1 MSSIL
6 KKKGKKK
13 KKKKPDNNEIIP
25 QRHERIGNLN
35 FYSEEIAKNMIEK
48 IISLAISSYFM
59 ENVNKNFDNFCIEM
73 MSRKLENVVEMIHIN
88 REKDDFDIDNI
99 DISSEIKYYRTD
111 TNLKRY
117 KNTVHKHVWDIRN
130 DKAEDNLMKIAN
142 VPKDFKTYMNVYNK
156 KIEDCLDKSTIIE
169 KNKYLK
175 KNKFYQYNI
184 DIKGRNFWGC
194 ITQPTPTTTD
204 RSTSNFNCYVPRKE
218 NKNKDTKDNDNNKK
232 KGKNQSRSSTK
243 KYYSKIFKSLPSKR
257 LNSFNEKPKDRKD
270 SNLEDENSSNK
281 KKKFTMINLPFYPIE
296 NLEIRKESE
305 EILNLR
311 KEQLELIIQKEK
323 ELQELK
329 QSKIK
334 IRNDFEKNKKKKKG
348 KYTVDNEGKIVII
361 NEIKPENLLKEFYP
375 VMSKQKEVKLGKTLE
390 AVRKEKIKMENNAKK
405 NIEYN
410 EADRHN
416 KFHYL
421 RARVNNSLNDLNKN
435 SDIKDKENSNSKD
448 SKSILN
454 QNKRQTIDK
463 SDDINDTTIYQIEP
477 SGSNFDIM
485 NPSIGVKIQE
495 KYKVKNGGV
504 NFYEKFHKYS
514 INEFNKTLQDTLEWT
529 KYKLKERQNDGYMV
543 STNHMPNFKKIIS
556 IKEEKNVKGLNTLD
570 ANNNNIKKNKLL
582 HKTYSN
588 GFHKIMGKSKSDIYT
603 SNDKFPVLKE
613 ILLHEDKDE
622 KNMMMKLENN
632 NNKYVENI
640 LGNRKQSSIGRSN
653 INRSMIEE
661 GKLSKKIYSD
671 VDDFNKKLIM
681 GNAVNERTINRNII
695 LPKISSR
702 KNDINFNNTMIQ
714 FHRTRLKK
722 GSVDRISSNRNNNNN
737 RDDKGKKK
745 GMKRVNSVK
754 VFQ

>member
-6 KKKGKKK
+6 KKKVKKK
-13 KKKKPDNNEIIP
+13 KKKKQDNNEIIP

-35 FYSEEIAKNMIEK
+35 YYSEEIAKNMIEK
-48 IISLAISSYFM
+48 IISLAISSDFM
-59 ENVNKNFDNFCIEM
+59 ENVNKNYDNFCIDL
-73 MSRKLENVVEMIHIN
+73 MSRKLDNIVEMMHIN

-99 DISSEIKYYRTD
+99 DINSEIKYYRTD

-117 KNTVHKHVWDIRN
+117 KNVVHKHAYDIRN
-130 DKAEDNLMKIAN
+130 GKAEDNLMTIAN

-156 KIEDCLDKSTIIE
+156 KIEDCLNKSTIIE

-175 KNKFYQYNI
+175 KDKLYQYNI
-184 DIKGRNFWGC
+184 DIKDRNFWGC

-204 RSTSNFNCYVPRKE
+204 RSTSNFNCYVPKKE
-218 NKNKDTKDNDNNKK
+218 NKRKEAQDSPNNKS
-232 KGKNQSRSSTK
+232 KGKNQTRSTK
-243 KYYSKIFKSLPSKR
+243 KFYSKIFKSLPSKR

-348 KYTVDNEGKIVII
+348 KYTVDNEGKIVMI

-390 AVRKEKIKMENNAKK
+390 AVKKEKIKMENNAKK

-410 EADRHN
+410 EADKQN
-416 KFHYL
+416 KLHFL
-421 RARVNNSLNDLNKN
+421 RARVNNSLNDINKN
-435 SDIKDKENSNSKD
+435 NDFKEKENSNSKD
-448 SKSILN
+448 SNSIIN
-454 QNKRQTIDK
+454 QNKRLTMDK
-463 SDDINDTTIYQIEP
+463 SDDINELTTYHFEP

-495 KYKVKNGGV
+495 KFKVKNGGV

-543 STNHMPNFKKIIS
+543 SSNHIGNFKKIIS
-556 IKEEKNVKGLNTLD
+556 IKEEKNVNGVNNQDT
-570 ANNNNIKKNKLL
+570 NNNNIKKNKLL
-582 HKTYSN
+582 YKTYSS
-588 GFHKIMGKSKSDIYT
+588 GFHKNMAKSKSDIYT
-603 SNDKFPVLKE
+603 SNDKFPILKE
-613 ILLHEDKDE
+613 ILLHEDQDE
-622 KNMMMKLENN
+622 KNMMTKLGNN
-632 NNKYVENI
+632 NNKIAENI
-640 LGNRKQSSIGRSN
+640 LGNRKQSSIGRSH
-653 INRSMIEE
+653 INRSMVEE
-661 GKLSKKIYSD
+661 GKVSKKIYSD

-681 GNAVNERTINRNII
+681 GNAVNERTNNRNII
-695 LPKISSR
+695 LPKISAR
-702 KNDINFNNTMIQ
+702 KRDMNFNNTMVQ

-722 GSVDRISSNRNNNNN
+722 GSMDRISANNNN
-737 RDDKGKKK
+737 RDEKGKKK

-754 VFQ
+754 VIQ

>member
-13 KKKKPDNNEIIP
+13 KKKKPENNEIIP

-35 FYSEEIAKNMIEK
+35 YYSEEIAKNIIEK
-48 IISLAISSYFM
+48 IISLAVSSDFM

-117 KNTVHKHVWDIRN
+117 KNTVHKHIWDIRN

-142 VPKDFKTYMNVYNK
+142 VPKEFKTYMNVYNK
-156 KIEDCLDKSTIIE
+156 KIEDCLDKSTIIQ

-184 DIKGRNFWGC
+184 DIKDRNYWGC
-194 ITQPTPTTTD
+194 ITQPAPPTTD

-218 NKNKDTKDNDNNKK
+218 NKDKQDNGNNKNK
-232 KGKNQSRSSTK
+232 RKNQSRSSTK

-270 SNLEDENSSNK
+270 NNIEDENSSNK

-323 ELQELK
+323 ELK

-348 KYTVDNEGKIVII
+348 KYTIDNEGKIVMI

-375 VMSKQKEVKLGKTLE
+375 VISKQKEVKLGKTLE

-410 EADRHN
+410 ETDRQN
-416 KFHYL
+416 KFHFL
-421 RARVNNSLNDLNKN
+421 RARVNNSLNDINKN

-448 SKSILN
+448 SNNILN

-463 SDDINDTTIYQIEP
+463 SDDTNDVNIYQFEP

-495 KYKVKNGGV
+495 KHKVKNGGV
-504 NFYEKFHKYS
+504 NFYEKFQKYS

-543 STNHMPNFKKIIS
+543 STNIMPNFKKLIS
-556 IKEEKNVKGLNTLD
+556 IKEEKNANGLNTLD
-570 ANNNNIKKNKLL
+570 TNNNNITKKKLL
-582 HKTYSN
+582 QKTYSN
-588 GFHKIMGKSKSDIYT
+588 GFHKSMTKSKSDIFT

-640 LGNRKQSSIGRSN
+640 LGNRKQISIGLNN

-695 LPKISSR
+695 LPKISNR

-714 FHRTRLKK
+714 FHRTRFKK
-722 GSVDRISSNRNNNNN
+722 GSMERISSNRNNI

-745 GMKRVNSVK
+745 GMKRNNSVK
-754 VFQ
+754 VIQ

>member
-6 KKKGKKK
+6 KKKGRKK

-35 FYSEEIAKNMIEK
+35 YYSEEIAKNMIEK
-48 IISLAISSYFM
+48 IISLAISSNFM
-59 ENVNKNFDNFCIEM
+59 QNVNKNFDNFCIDM
-73 MSRKLENVVEMIHIN
+73 MSRKLDNIVEMIHIN

-99 DISSEIKYYRTD
+99 DINSEIKYYRTD

-117 KNTVHKHVWDIRN
+117 KNVVHEHVLEIKN
-130 DKAEDNLMKIAN
+130 DKAEDNLMTIAN
-142 VPKDFKTYMNVYNK
+142 VPKDFKIYMNAYNK
-156 KIEDCLDKSTIIE
+156 KIEDCLDKSTIIQ

-184 DIKGRNFWGC
+184 DIKDRNFWGC
-194 ITQPTPTTTD
+194 ITQPTPTTID
-204 RSTSNFNCYVPRKE
+204 RSTSNFNCYISKKE
-218 NKNKDTKDNDNNKK
+218 NKNKDSQDNAKNKK
-232 KGKNQSRSSTK
+232 KEKNQSRSSTK
-243 KYYSKIFKSLPSKR
+243 KYYSKIFKSSSSKR

-296 NLEIRKESE
+296 NLELRKESE

-311 KEQLELIIQKEK
+311 KEQLELILQKEK

-348 KYTVDNEGKIVII
+348 KYTVDNEGKIVMI

-405 NIEYN
+405 NIAYN
-410 EADRHN
+410 EADRQN
-416 KFHYL
+416 KLHYL
-421 RARVNNSLNDLNKN
+421 RLRVNNFLNDINKN
-435 SDIKDKENSNSKD
+435 NDYKEKENSNSKD
-448 SKSILN
+448 SNSIMN

-463 SDDINDTTIYQIEP
+463 SDDINDLSTYQFEP

-495 KYKVKNGGV
+495 KFKVKNGGV

-543 STNHMPNFKKIIS
+543 STNHMANFKKILS
-556 IKEEKNVKGLNTLD
+556 IKEEKNVNDLNNLD
-570 ANNNNIKKNKLL
+570 DNNNIKKKKFL
-582 HKTYSN
+582 HKTYSS
-588 GFHKIMGKSKSDIYT
+588 GFNKNMAKSKSDIYT
-603 SNDKFPVLKE
+603 SNDKFPILKE
-613 ILLHEDKDE
+613 ILLHEDQNE
-622 KNMMMKLENN
+622 KNMMVKLENY
-632 NNKYVENI
+632 NKKHVENI
-640 LGNRKQSSIGRSN
+640 LGNRKQSSISRSN

-661 GKLSKKIYSD
+661 GKISKKIYSD

-681 GNAVNERTINRNII
+681 GNAINERTNNRNII
-695 LPKISSR
+695 LPKISNR
-702 KNDINFNNTMIQ
+702 NNDINFNNTMIQ

-722 GSVDRISSNRNNNNN
+722 GRSMGRISSNKNNN
-737 RDDKGKKK
+737 RDDKSKKK

-754 VFQ
+754 VIQ